1 MRTTLVIASL
11 VLGLALP
18 DLAVAMPIA
27 SGDAVAKASSQSSV
41 TLVRGGCGLGWHHR
55 GGPFGPCVRNR

>member
-18 DLAVAMPIA
+18 DLAIAMPIA
-27 SGDAVAKASSQSSV
+27 SGDAVAKASSQSAL
-41 TLVRGGCGLGWHHR
+41 TLVMQGCGRGWHR
-55 GGPFGPCVRNR
+55 GPYGRCRRN

>member
-18 DLAVAMPIA
+18 DLAIAMPIA

-41 TLVRGGCGLGWHHR
+41 TLVRAGCGLGWHR
-55 GGPFGPCVRNR
+55 ASNGRCYRNR